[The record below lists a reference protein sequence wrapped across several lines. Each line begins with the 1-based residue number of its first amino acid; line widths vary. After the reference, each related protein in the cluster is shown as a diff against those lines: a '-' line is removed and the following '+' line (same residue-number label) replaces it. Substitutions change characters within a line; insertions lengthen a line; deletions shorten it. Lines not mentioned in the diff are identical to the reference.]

1 MAKRIQTKKF
11 EDAQY
16 IKKRY
21 VSIKKEIQKV
31 IVGQDEMI
39 EAIIIALFSDG
50 HVLLEGYPGLG
61 KTITIKTLSRAI
73 DARFQRIQF
82 TPDLI
87 PSDITGFE
95 LCDPETR
102 KSAVQK

>member
-50 HVLLEGYPGLG
+50 HVLLEG
-61 KTITIKTLSRAI
+61 
-73 DARFQRIQF
+73 
-82 TPDLI
+82 
-87 PSDITGFE
+87 
-95 LCDPETR
+95 
-102 KSAVQK
+102 